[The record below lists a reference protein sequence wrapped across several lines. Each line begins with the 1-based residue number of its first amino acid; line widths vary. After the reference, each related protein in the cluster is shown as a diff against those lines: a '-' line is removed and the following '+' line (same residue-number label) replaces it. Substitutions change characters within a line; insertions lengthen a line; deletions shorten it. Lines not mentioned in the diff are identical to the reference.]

1 MDHYFREPF
10 SAAVIAAGIT
20 IAYIYAKSKMNGEK
34 LKNSAYFKPAVL
46 TAVLVYF
53 IVQQGN
59 GQRESIA
66 TQPF

>member
-1 MDHYFREPF
+1 
-10 SAAVIAAGIT
+10 
-20 IAYIYAKSKMNGEK
+20 MNGEK